1 MFPRTHHEPRFKNEC
16 VFRWMSRRE
25 RSRLSGETLACVR
38 TCIAAVHVFSTQHEK
53 EREREMKEEQSDSL
67 LLLRIIKSSRL
78 YIYAALKCECDD
90 CLRAFVKPKS
100 SRDVAKVLKISS
112 LYLIRKL
119 SSTVAMRTTVSQ
131 TLIRVSRSE
140 VFPSSFSSSF
150 SDTMRMHALASA
162 SSSRGEKTFRAS
174 AKIVPRHVVK
184 QQRKEHHHHRLK
196 MKNNSC
202 NRTFSSNSA
211 RDDYQRKMSA
221 VRSFASSSA
230 AASGE
235 NHRHHVSLIN
245 GSNRGI
251 GLAFAKHLLETNN
264 ESIVGDKRTNGTVI
278 ATCRNPDEAK
288 DLHELREKFGTERLE
303 ILRIDVLD
311 EKTIEAAAKLV
322 SEKYGRLDCVINT
335 AAVLHL
341 PDRKMVPETSIL
353 RFDPEACVL
362 SYRTNAIGP
371 MLMTKHFSK
380 LMLKTAEENDEG
392 KPVPVIASLSARVSS
407 ISDNKLGGWYSYR
420 GGKTALN
427 QMTQTAHVEFSRKK
441 NPIAMVLLHP
451 GTVDTE
457 LSTPFKKNVP
467 EGKLFTPEYSAG
479 RMLEVLKDVT
489 LKDSGKFYDYAG
501 EEVAW

>member
-1 MFPRTHHEPRFKNEC
+1 MC
-16 VFRWMSRRE
+16 VSVDVATRA
-25 RSRLSGETLACVR
+25 LSSLRETLECVR
-38 TCIAAVHVFSTQHEK
+38 TRIAAVHVFSTQHEK
-53 EREREMKEEQSDSL
+53 KREMKEEQSDSL

-131 TLIRVSRSE
+131 TLIRVTRSE

-196 MKNNSC
+196 MKNNSR

-221 VRSFASSSA
+221 GRSFASSSA

>member
-1 MFPRTHHEPRFKNEC
+1 MC
-16 VFRWMSRRE
+16 VSVDVATRA
-25 RSRLSGETLACVR
+25 LSSLRETLACVR

-53 EREREMKEEQSDSL
+53 KREMKEEQSDSL

-78 YIYAALKCECDD
+78 YIYAALKYECDD

>member
-38 TCIAAVHVFSTQHEK
+38 TCVAAVHVFSTQHEK
-53 EREREMKEEQSDSL
+53 KREMKEEQSDSL

-78 YIYAALKCECDD
+78 YIYAALKYECDD

-221 VRSFASSSA
+221 GRSFASSSA

>member
-1 MFPRTHHEPRFKNEC
+1 
-16 VFRWMSRRE
+16 MSRALRMSVCFGGC
-25 RSRLSGETLACVR
+25 RDASALVSPRDSLCVR

-53 EREREMKEEQSDSL
+53 KREREMKEEQSDSL

-78 YIYAALKCECDD
+78 YIYAALKYECDD

-131 TLIRVSRSE
+131 TLTRVSRSE

>member
-1 MFPRTHHEPRFKNEC
+1 MDVATRAL
-16 VFRWMSRRE
+16 SSLRRD
-25 RSRLSGETLACVR
+25 SLCVR
-38 TCIAAVHVFSTQHEK
+38 TRIAAVHVFSTQHEK
-53 EREREMKEEQSDSL
+53 KRERETKEEQSDSL

-78 YIYAALKCECDD
+78 YIYAALKYECDD

-131 TLIRVSRSE
+131 TLIRVSRGE

-162 SSSRGEKTFRAS
+162 SSSRGEKTFSAS

-221 VRSFASSSA
+221 VRSFASSAA

-264 ESIVGDKRTNGTVI
+264 ESIVGDKRANGTVI

>member
-1 MFPRTHHEPRFKNEC
+1 
-16 VFRWMSRRE
+16 MSRALRMSVCFGGC
-25 RSRLSGETLACVR
+25 RDASALVSPRETLACVR
-38 TCIAAVHVFSTQHEK
+38 TRIAAVHVFSTQHEK
-53 EREREMKEEQSDSL
+53 KREMKEEQSDSL

-78 YIYAALKCECDD
+78 YIYAALKYECDD

-131 TLIRVSRSE
+131 TLTRVSRSE
-140 VFPSSFSSSF
+140 VFTSSFSSSF

-162 SSSRGEKTFRAS
+162 SSSRGEKTFSAS

-221 VRSFASSSA
+221 VRSFASSAA

>member
-53 EREREMKEEQSDSL
+53 KREMKEEQSDSL

-78 YIYAALKCECDD
+78 YIYAALKYECDD

-131 TLIRVSRSE
+131 TLIRVTRSE

-196 MKNNSC
+196 MKNNSR

-221 VRSFASSSA
+221 GRSFASSSA

>member
-1 MFPRTHHEPRFKNEC
+1 M
-16 VFRWMSRRE
+16 
-25 RSRLSGETLACVR
+25 
-38 TCIAAVHVFSTQHEK
+38 
-53 EREREMKEEQSDSL
+53 
-67 LLLRIIKSSRL
+67 
-78 YIYAALKCECDD
+78 
-90 CLRAFVKPKS
+90 
-100 SRDVAKVLKISS
+100 
-112 LYLIRKL
+112 
-119 SSTVAMRTTVSQ
+119 
-131 TLIRVSRSE
+131 
-140 VFPSSFSSSF
+140 
-150 SDTMRMHALASA
+150 
-162 SSSRGEKTFRAS
+162 
-174 AKIVPRHVVK
+174 
-184 QQRKEHHHHRLK
+184 
-196 MKNNSC
+196 
-202 NRTFSSNSA
+202 
-211 RDDYQRKMSA
+211 
-221 VRSFASSSA
+221 
-230 AASGE
+230 
-235 NHRHHVSLIN
+235 SLIN

-251 GLAFAKHLLETNN
+251 GLAFAKHLLESN
-264 ESIVGDKRTNGTVI
+264 EAIVGAKRANGRVI
-278 ATCRNPDEAK
+278 ATCRTPDEAF
-288 DLHELREKFGTERLE
+288 DLHKLREAFGEERLE

-311 EKTIEAAAKLV
+311 ETTIEHAAKHV
-322 SEKYGRLDCVINT
+322 TEKYGRLDCLINT

-380 LMLKTAEENDEG
+380 LMLKTADENDET
-392 KPVPVIASLSARVSS
+392 KPVPCIASLSARVSS

-479 RMLEVLKDVT
+479 KMLEVLKDVT

-501 EEVAW
+501 TEVPW

>member
-53 EREREMKEEQSDSL
+53 KREMKEEQSDSL

-78 YIYAALKCECDD
+78 YIYAALKYECDD

-131 TLIRVSRSE
+131 TLIRVTRSE

>member
-1 MFPRTHHEPRFKNEC
+1 
-16 VFRWMSRRE
+16 MSRALRMSVCFGGC
-25 RSRLSGETLACVR
+25 RDASALVSPRETLACVR
-38 TCIAAVHVFSTQHEK
+38 TRIAAVHVFSTQHEK
-53 EREREMKEEQSDSL
+53 KREMKEEQSDSL

-78 YIYAALKCECDD
+78 YIYAALKYECDD

-131 TLIRVSRSE
+131 TLIRVTRSE

-196 MKNNSC
+196 MKNNSR

>member
-38 TCIAAVHVFSTQHEK
+38 TCVAAVHVFSTQHEK
-53 EREREMKEEQSDSL
+53 KREMKEEQSDSL

-78 YIYAALKCECDD
+78 YIYAALKYECDD

>member
-1 MFPRTHHEPRFKNEC
+1 
-16 VFRWMSRRE
+16 MSRALRMSVCFGGC
-25 RSRLSGETLACVR
+25 RDASALVSPRETLACVR
-38 TCIAAVHVFSTQHEK
+38 TRIAAVHVFSTQHEK
-53 EREREMKEEQSDSL
+53 KREMKEEQSDSL

-78 YIYAALKCECDD
+78 YIYAALKYECDD

>member
-78 YIYAALKCECDD
+78 YIYAALKYECDD

-131 TLIRVSRSE
+131 TLTRVSRSE

>member
-1 MFPRTHHEPRFKNEC
+1 MDVATRA
-16 VFRWMSRRE
+16 
-25 RSRLSGETLACVR
+25 LSSLRETLACVR

-53 EREREMKEEQSDSL
+53 KREMKEEQSDSL

-131 TLIRVSRSE
+131 TLIRVSRSD

-196 MKNNSC
+196 MKNNSR

-221 VRSFASSSA
+221 GRSFASSSA

>member
-38 TCIAAVHVFSTQHEK
+38 TRIAAVHVFSTQHEK
-53 EREREMKEEQSDSL
+53 KREMKEEQSDSL

-78 YIYAALKCECDD
+78 YIYAALKYECDD

-131 TLIRVSRSE
+131 TLTRVSRSE

>member
-38 TCIAAVHVFSTQHEK
+38 TRIAAVHVFSTQHERK
-53 EREREMKEEQSDSL
+53 REMKEEESDSL
-67 LLLRIIKSSRL
+67 LLLRVIKSSRL

-221 VRSFASSSA
+221 GRSFASSSA

>member
-53 EREREMKEEQSDSL
+53 KREIKEEQSDSL
-67 LLLRIIKSSRL
+67 LLLRVIKSSRL
-78 YIYAALKCECDD
+78 YIYAALKYECDD

-184 QQRKEHHHHRLK
+184 QQRKEHHHHHRLK

-202 NRTFSSNSA
+202 NRTFSSDSA

-221 VRSFASSSA
+221 GRSFASSSA

>member
-25 RSRLSGETLACVR
+25 RSRLSERDSRVR
-38 TCIAAVHVFSTQHEK
+38 TYAYRRGNVFSTQHEK
-53 EREREMKEEQSDSL
+53 KREMKEEQSDSL

>member
-53 EREREMKEEQSDSL
+53 KREIKEEQSDSL

-78 YIYAALKCECDD
+78 YIYAALKYECDD

-264 ESIVGDKRTNGTVI
+264 ENIVGDKRSNGTVI

>member
-53 EREREMKEEQSDSL
+53 KREIKEEQSDSL
-67 LLLRIIKSSRL
+67 LLLRIVKSSRL
-78 YIYAALKCECDD
+78 YIYAALKYECDD

-264 ESIVGDKRTNGTVI
+264 ESIVGDKRANGTVI

>member
-1 MFPRTHHEPRFKNEC
+1 MDVATRA
-16 VFRWMSRRE
+16 
-25 RSRLSGETLACVR
+25 LSSLRETLACVR

-53 EREREMKEEQSDSL
+53 KREMKEEQSDSL

-78 YIYAALKCECDD
+78 YIYAALKYECDD

-221 VRSFASSSA
+221 GRSFASSSA

>member
-1 MFPRTHHEPRFKNEC
+1 MRTY
-16 VFRWMSRRE
+16 VYRR
-25 RSRLSGETLACVR
+25 GN
-38 TCIAAVHVFSTQHEK
+38 VFSTQHEK
-53 EREREMKEEQSDSL
+53 KREMKEEQSDSL

-78 YIYAALKCECDD
+78 YIYAALKYECDD
-90 CLRAFVKPKS
+90 CLRAFVKPNIWS
-100 SRDVAKVLKISS
+100 LVDVAKVLKISS

-341 PDRKMVPETSIL
+341 PDRKMVPETNIL

>member
-1 MFPRTHHEPRFKNEC
+1 VDVATRAL
-16 VFRWMSRRE
+16 SSLRE
-25 RSRLSGETLACVR
+25 RLSLR
-38 TCIAAVHVFSTQHEK
+38 TYAYRRGNVFSTQHEK
-53 EREREMKEEQSDSL
+53 KREMKEEQSDSL

-78 YIYAALKCECDD
+78 YIYAALKYECDD

-112 LYLIRKL
+112 LYLIRKP

-131 TLIRVSRSE
+131 TLIRVSRSD

-184 QQRKEHHHHRLK
+184 QQRKEHHHHHRLK

-211 RDDYQRKMSA
+211 RDDYQHKMSA

>member
-1 MFPRTHHEPRFKNEC
+1 
-16 VFRWMSRRE
+16 MSRALRMSVCFGGC
-25 RSRLSGETLACVR
+25 RDASALVSPRETLACVR
-38 TCIAAVHVFSTQHEK
+38 TRIAAVHVFSTQHEK
-53 EREREMKEEQSDSL
+53 KREMKEEQSDSL

-78 YIYAALKCECDD
+78 YIYAALKYECDD

-131 TLIRVSRSE
+131 TLIRVSRSD

-184 QQRKEHHHHRLK
+184 QQRKEHHHHHRLK

-211 RDDYQRKMSA
+211 RDDYQHKMSA

>member
-53 EREREMKEEQSDSL
+53 KREMKEEQSDSL

-78 YIYAALKCECDD
+78 YIYAALKYECDD

-221 VRSFASSSA
+221 VRSFASSAA

>member
-1 MFPRTHHEPRFKNEC
+1 
-16 VFRWMSRRE
+16 MSRALRMSVCFGGC
-25 RSRLSGETLACVR
+25 RDASALVSPRDSLCVR
-38 TCIAAVHVFSTQHEK
+38 TRIAAVHVFSTQHEK
-53 EREREMKEEQSDSL
+53 KREREMKEEQSDSL

-78 YIYAALKCECDD
+78 YIYAALKYECDD

-221 VRSFASSSA
+221 GRSFASSSA

>member
-1 MFPRTHHEPRFKNEC
+1 
-16 VFRWMSRRE
+16 MSRALRMSVCFGGC
-25 RSRLSGETLACVR
+25 RDASALVSPRETLACVR
-38 TCIAAVHVFSTQHEK
+38 TRIAAVHVFSTQHEK
-53 EREREMKEEQSDSL
+53 KREMKEEQSDSL

-78 YIYAALKCECDD
+78 YIYAALKYECDD

-221 VRSFASSSA
+221 GRSFASSSA

>member
-53 EREREMKEEQSDSL
+53 KREMKEEESDSL
-67 LLLRIIKSSRL
+67 LLLRVIKSSRL
-78 YIYAALKCECDD
+78 YIYAALKYECDD

-467 EGKLFTPEYSAG
+467 EGKLFTPDYSAG

>member
-1 MFPRTHHEPRFKNEC
+1 
-16 VFRWMSRRE
+16 
-25 RSRLSGETLACVR
+25 VR
-38 TCIAAVHVFSTQHEK
+38 TYAYRRGNVFSTQHEK
-53 EREREMKEEQSDSL
+53 KREMKEEQSDSL

-78 YIYAALKCECDD
+78 YIYAALKYECDD

>member
-1 MFPRTHHEPRFKNEC
+1 MDVATRA
-16 VFRWMSRRE
+16 
-25 RSRLSGETLACVR
+25 LSSLRETLAYVR
-38 TCIAAVHVFSTQHEK
+38 TCIAAVHIFSTQHEK
-53 EREREMKEEQSDSL
+53 ERDREMKEEQSDSL
-67 LLLRIIKSSRL
+67 LLLRIIKSSCL
-78 YIYAALKCECDD
+78 YIYAALKYECDD

-131 TLIRVSRSE
+131 TLTRVSRSE
-140 VFPSSFSSSF
+140 VFTSSFSSSF

-162 SSSRGEKTFRAS
+162 SSSRGEKTFSAS

-467 EGKLFTPEYSAG
+467 EGKLFTPDYSAG

>member
-38 TCIAAVHVFSTQHEK
+38 TCVAAVHVFSTQHEK
-53 EREREMKEEQSDSL
+53 KREREMKEEQSDSL

-78 YIYAALKCECDD
+78 YIYAALKYECDD

-131 TLIRVSRSE
+131 TLTRVSRSE

>member
-53 EREREMKEEQSDSL
+53 KREMKEEQSDSL

-78 YIYAALKCECDD
+78 YIYAALKYECDD

-184 QQRKEHHHHRLK
+184 QQRKEHHHHHRLK

>member
-1 MFPRTHHEPRFKNEC
+1 
-16 VFRWMSRRE
+16 
-25 RSRLSGETLACVR
+25 
-38 TCIAAVHVFSTQHEK
+38 
-53 EREREMKEEQSDSL
+53 
-67 LLLRIIKSSRL
+67 
-78 YIYAALKCECDD
+78 
-90 CLRAFVKPKS
+90 
-100 SRDVAKVLKISS
+100 
-112 LYLIRKL
+112 
-119 SSTVAMRTTVSQ
+119 
-131 TLIRVSRSE
+131 
-140 VFPSSFSSSF
+140 
-150 SDTMRMHALASA
+150 MHALASA
-162 SSSRGEKTFRAS
+162 SSRGEKTFSAS
-174 AKIVPRHVVK
+174 SSFRHVVENR
-184 QQRKEHHHHRLK
+184 QRKHHHRLK
-196 MKNNSC
+196 RTTSFGKNNSC
-202 NRTFSSNSA
+202 NKTFSSSSA
-211 RDDYQRKMSA
+211 RDDYHRKMSA
-221 VRSFASSSA
+221 VRGFASSAA

-235 NHRHHVSLIN
+235 KHRHHVSLIN

-264 ESIVGDKRTNGTVI
+264 ENIVGENRSNGTVI
-278 ATCRNPDEAK
+278 ATCRNPEEAK

>member
-1 MFPRTHHEPRFKNEC
+1 MRTYAY
-16 VFRWMSRRE
+16 RR
-25 RSRLSGETLACVR
+25 GN
-38 TCIAAVHVFSTQHEK
+38 VFSTQHEK
-53 EREREMKEEQSDSL
+53 KREMKEEQSDSL

-78 YIYAALKCECDD
+78 YIYAALKYECDD

-140 VFPSSFSSSF
+140 VFTSSFSSSF
-150 SDTMRMHALASA
+150 SNTMRMHALASA
-162 SSSRGEKTFRAS
+162 SSSRGEKTFSAS
-174 AKIVPRHVVK
+174 SSFRHVVENR
-184 QQRKEHHHHRLK
+184 QRKHHHRLK
-196 MKNNSC
+196 RTTSFGKNNSC

>member
-1 MFPRTHHEPRFKNEC
+1 
-16 VFRWMSRRE
+16 MSRALRMSVCFGGC
-25 RSRLSGETLACVR
+25 RDASALVSPRETLACVR
-38 TCIAAVHVFSTQHEK
+38 TRIAAVHVFSTQHEK
-53 EREREMKEEQSDSL
+53 KREMKEEQSDSL

-78 YIYAALKCECDD
+78 YIYAALKYECDD

-131 TLIRVSRSE
+131 TLIRVTRSE

>member
-1 MFPRTHHEPRFKNEC
+1 
-16 VFRWMSRRE
+16 MSRALRMSVCFGGC
-25 RSRLSGETLACVR
+25 RDASALVSPRDSLCVR
-38 TCIAAVHVFSTQHEK
+38 TRIAAVHVFSTQHEK
-53 EREREMKEEQSDSL
+53 KREMKEEQSDSL

-78 YIYAALKCECDD
+78 YIYAALKYECDD

-150 SDTMRMHALASA
+150 SDTMRMHAPASA

-196 MKNNSC
+196 MKNNSR

-221 VRSFASSSA
+221 GRSFASSSA